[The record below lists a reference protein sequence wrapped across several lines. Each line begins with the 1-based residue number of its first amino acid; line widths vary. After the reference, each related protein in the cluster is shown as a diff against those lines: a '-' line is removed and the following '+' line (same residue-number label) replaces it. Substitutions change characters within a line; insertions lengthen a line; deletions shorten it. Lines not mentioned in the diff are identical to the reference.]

1 VEGERSPFL
10 KKMNRGT
17 VVILSLFFFVFL
29 AIVFYLLRAA
39 LIRQRNKI
47 NKGAKETSEVGFVV
61 DTFHELVSRLK
72 EKEKELEAL
81 KKSAEEKAFTIEIY
95 NENILQS
102 VPSGV
107 IGFDE
112 DLRITKINSAAARIL
127 GVESVAVI
135 GKKYS
140 EIFLNPICEMI
151 EKRTPVERAE
161 FGYTT
166 QSGKRIWLGLN
177 MSHLRDSANEIIG
190 QILVFTDLTELKAFQ
205 SQREL
210 RERLFTLGEMS
221 AGIAHELR
229 NPLGVISGYTKI
241 LSRKADQ
248 NTISAV
254 EAISREVTVM
264 DRIITDFLSFAKP
277 KDLVLTEVSLPEL
290 ITGCV
295 SAVADDMEGIR
306 VINDTATLPVVK
318 ADEVLLRQA
327 VTNLLQNAVESV
339 AGGGEVKIWGAVQDS
354 LMIFVS
360 DTGHGIPAEIRDK
373 IFLPFYT
380 TKERG
385 TGLGLSIVHKI
396 VVSHGGTIQVDTGDR
411 GTTFTVKLPKE
422 MIVSAKRE

>member
-1 VEGERSPFL
+1 
-10 KKMNRGT
+10 MNRDF
-17 VVILSLFFFVFL
+17 VVIISLFFFIFVAL
-29 AIVFYLLRAA
+29 VFYLLRV
-39 LIRQRNKI
+39 LFSRQRKKI
-47 NKGAKETSEVGFVV
+47 DSATGETSEVGFVV

-81 KKSAEEKAFTIEIY
+81 KRTAEERAFAIEIY

-107 IGFDE
+107 ISFDQE
-112 DLRITKINSAAARIL
+112 LRITKMNSAAAKIL
-127 GVESVAVI
+127 GVEGTEVS
-135 GKKYS
+135 GKPYS
-140 EIFLNPICEMI
+140 EVFANPIAEMI
-151 EKRTPVERAE
+151 ERRTPVERSE

-177 MSHLRDSANEIIG
+177 MSPLRSGADEIIG

-205 SQREL
+205 SQKEL
-210 RERLFTLGEMS
+210 RERLLTLGEMS

-241 LSRKADQ
+241 LSRKVDENA
-248 NTISAV
+248 ISAV
-254 EAISREVTVM
+254 EAISGEVTVM

-277 KDLVLTEVSLPEL
+277 KELVLTEVDLPEL
-290 ITGCV
+290 IAACV
-295 SAVADDMEGIR
+295 SAVSDGVEGIR
-306 VINDTATLPVVK
+306 VVNDTAMLPVIR
-318 ADEVLLRQA
+318 ADEVLLRQS

-339 AGGGEVKIWGAVQDS
+339 SGEGEISICGSVRDS
-354 LMIFVS
+354 LTISVS
-360 DTGHGIPAEIRDK
+360 DSGHGIPDAIRDK

-396 VVSHGGTIQVDTGDR
+396 VVSHGGTIQVDTSDR
-411 GTTFTVKLPKE
+411 GTTFTVRLPKE
-422 MIVSAKRE
+422 MIVSAEGQ